1 MRIDFSKLAEK
12 TDGFSSADIET
23 VVKDTIE
30 KSFIENLEVSKT
42 DNYLKSV
49 KETISIS
56 EMLPKQIKKYEDAK
70 KELKLKLVSK
80 VLKS

>member
-1 MRIDFSKLAEK
+1 LRIDFSKLAEK